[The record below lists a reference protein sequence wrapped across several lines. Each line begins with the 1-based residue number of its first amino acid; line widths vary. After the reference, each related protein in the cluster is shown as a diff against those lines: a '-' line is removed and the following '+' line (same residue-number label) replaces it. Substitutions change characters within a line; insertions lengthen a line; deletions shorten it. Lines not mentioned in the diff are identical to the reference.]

1 MASLIFITHPEVVI
15 DPGQPIP
22 DWPLNLIGRARMER
36 FVDLLAGRDV
46 TAVYAS
52 TERKAQDGAAIVAER
67 LGLSCQAHEDLGE
80 NDRSSTGFIAPPEF
94 WDVVR
99 EFFGRPHESIR
110 GWERAFDAQARIV
123 NAISRILHEDQTSG
137 DIVVVSHGA
146 VGCLLTAHLQ
156 KVEIGKETRPQHPGG
171 GCFIVIDRASFALTQ
186 NWRAIEDGFAV

>member
-15 DPGQPIP
+15 DPGQPITE
-22 DWPLNLIGRARMER
+22 WPLNAVGRARMER
-36 FVDLLAGRDV
+36 FVDLLAGRTI

-52 TERKAQDGAAIVAER
+52 TERKARDGAAIVAER
-67 LGLSCQAHEDLGE
+67 LGLSYRTHEDFSE

-94 WDVVR
+94 WAVVR

-110 GWERAFDAQARIV
+110 GWERAADAQTRVV
-123 NAISRILHEDQTSG
+123 NAVRRVLREDETSG

-156 KVEIGKETRPQHPGG
+156 KVEIGRESRPQHPGG
-171 GCFIVIDRASFALTQ
+171 GCFIVIDRDTFTLAQT
-186 NWRAIEDGFAV
+186 WRAIEDGFEY

>member
-15 DPGQPIP
+15 NPDQPITE
-22 DWPLNLIGRARMER
+22 WPLNAIGRARMER
-36 FVDLLAGRDV
+36 LVDLLADRNV

-52 TERKAQDGAAIVAER
+52 RERKATDGAAIVAQR
-67 LGLSCQAHEDLGE
+67 LGLSYEAHEDLGE

-94 WDVVR
+94 WEVVR

-110 GWERAFDAQARIV
+110 GWECAIDAQTRIV
-123 NAISRILHEDQTSG
+123 NAISRILHEDGTSG

-156 KVEIGKETRPQHPGG
+156 TVEIGQESRPQHPGG
-171 GCFIVIDRASFALTQ
+171 GCFIVIDRASFTLTQ
-186 NWRAIEDGFAV
+186 GWRAIEDGFAA